1 VNKRTHP
8 ALHSRLAAIEGQSY
22 YEILRVPSSSSP
34 IDVKAAF
41 HEFALACHPDQYVDD
56 DPDASLA
63 AAEIFKRGVEAYKVL
78 TRADWRTKYDEG
90 LLRGKLRFVQ
100 GETEK
105 PPPPPAIRTL
115 EEIATT
121 PRAKQ
126 LAKKAE
132 RLISAGKLEEARVAL
147 VTALQDDY
155 DNEELKERLH
165 LLYDALALEPP

>member
-1 VNKRTHP
+1 MPTLT
-8 ALHSRLAAIEGQSY
+8 ALQARLAGIEGQSY
-22 YEILRVPSSSSP
+22 YEILRVPSTSDRA
-34 IDVKAAF
+34 DVKAAF
-41 HEFALACHPDQYVDD
+41 HEFALACHPDQYVNDE
-56 DPDASLA
+56 PGASFA
-63 AAEIFKRGVEAYKVL
+63 AAELFKRGVEAYKVL
-78 TRADWRTKYDEG
+78 TRAEWRAKYDEG
-90 LLRGKLRFVQ
+90 LLHGKLRFVQ
-100 GETEK
+100 GEAETH
-105 PPPPPAIRTL
+105 PPPPSIRTL